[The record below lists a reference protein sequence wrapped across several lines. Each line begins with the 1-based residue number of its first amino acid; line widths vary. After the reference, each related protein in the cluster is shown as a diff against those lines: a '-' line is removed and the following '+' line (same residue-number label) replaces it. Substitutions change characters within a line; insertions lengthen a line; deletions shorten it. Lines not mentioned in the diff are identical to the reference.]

1 MSWAI
6 LTSIQQTDFQSRK
19 PKQMKK
25 NLLTLTA
32 CLTITVVYCQNGAEK
47 ELIKKYDLPSSF
59 FSPAYNAKEYIVTH
73 YDSISRS
80 NGKNILPPED
90 LVIKSATFFMRKEM
104 FDKAYWLL
112 RMNIDNYPNNYIL
125 YQQMADYYKAKG
137 DKDRSFV
144 YYSKALVVKYK
155 EPSLFADS
163 LIKFDTEI
171 IKDYDQLS
179 KNIGRKTPPP
189 QYLVRNIANNLIRL
203 NKKDKAMILFKMNY
217 ENNPENSTALD
228 DMGDYYENL
237 GDSIK
242 AFEYWARAAS
252 VQNKLPD
259 NFFNASFNPVN
270 YLNSFYSKQP
280 GVSGEKTFPPEQL
293 VNWLGYVFLSG
304 KMFDKAEMLF
314 KLNIENYPKSSN
326 VFDSMA
332 DYYEATG
339 NKEKENEFRQQFE
352 KLKPKNSSTQ
362 QNSPREV
369 IADTAFDTQV
379 AVPICQINCPVIL
392 FDEAHNNYHKATG
405 RYKPFARLM
414 ENDGFRVIRSLT
426 PFTKELLGQ
435 ANVVVIASPGAIN
448 VAEIQILKD
457 WIQQGGSLLAITD
470 HDNFT
475 IDELLYSV
483 GAETQEISI
492 TLDSLHSSRYRPDG
506 VTINPGSIYFS
517 ETDRSLGNHSI
528 LRGRND
534 SEKIKRVQTFAG
546 RTVVGPDGSSAL
558 LPLSESA
565 IDFMVV
571 DPAQP
576 NISRVAIKTKGL
588 RTHGVAF
595 NFGKGKVVV
604 LGEAA
609 MITAQLWP
617 PNYTPD
623 AGMNVPGSDNK
634 QFALNIMRWLT
645 GYLK

>member
-1 MSWAI
+1 MVG
-6 LTSIQQTDFQSRK
+6 L
-19 PKQMKK
+19 
-25 NLLTLTA
+25 
-32 CLTITVVYCQNGAEK
+32 CQNAPSSK
-47 ELIKKYDLPSSF
+47 ELIKKYNLPHKFFTHSF
-59 FSPAYNAKEYIVTH
+59 NSKEYIVTY
-73 YDSISRS
+73 YDSMS
-80 NGKNILPPED
+80 NSDRKNILPPQD
-90 LVIKSATFFMRKEM
+90 LISKVATIFMKEKTP
-104 FDKAYWLL
+104 DKAYWFL
-112 RMNIDNYPNNYIL
+112 RMNIENYPNNYLL

-155 EPSLFADS
+155 QPSIFSDS
-163 LIKFDTEI
+163 LIKIDAEI
-171 IKDYDQLS
+171 IRDYNQLS
-179 KNIGRKTPPP
+179 KKIGRKTSPP

-217 ENNPENSTALD
+217 ENNPENFTSLN
-228 DMGDYYENL
+228 DMGSYYKYVGN
-237 GDSIK
+237 SIK
-242 AFEYWARAAS
+242 AFEYWAKAVS
-252 VQNKLPD
+252 VQYKLPD

-270 YLNSFYSKQP
+270 YLNSFYSNQS
-280 GVSGEKTFPPEQL
+280 GVSGKEAFPPQQL
-293 VNWLGYVFLSG
+293 VNWLGYIFLSW
-304 KMFDKAEMLF
+304 KMFDKVEMLF
-314 KLNIENYPKSSN
+314 KLNIENYPKSSD

-332 DYYEATG
+332 DYYEAIG
-339 NKEKENEFRQQFE
+339 NKEKETEFRQHFE
-352 KLKPKNSSTQ
+352 KIKPKNSLAQ
-362 QNSPREV
+362 QSLPREV
-369 IADTAFDTQV
+369 IADTTFDTQV
-379 AVPICQINCPVIL
+379 AVPVCQHSCPVII
-392 FDEAHNNYHKATG
+392 FDEAHNNYHKAAG
-405 RYKPFARLM
+405 RYKPFASLM

-435 ANVVVIASPGAIN
+435 ANVVVIASPGAIT
-448 VAEIQILKD
+448 VSEIQILKD

-470 HDNFT
+470 HDNLTF
-475 IDELLYSV
+475 DELLYSL

-492 TLDSLHSSRYRPDG
+492 TLDSLHSSRYRQDG

-517 ETDRSLGNHSI
+517 EPHGSLGNHPI
-528 LRGRND
+528 LQGRNE

-546 RTVVGPDGSSAL
+546 RTVVGPTGSSAL
-558 LPLSESA
+558 LLLSESA

-576 NISRVAIKTKGL
+576 NISRVAVKTKGL

-595 NFGKGKVVV
+595 NFGKGRVVA

-623 AGMNVPGSDNK
+623 AGMNVPGSDNV